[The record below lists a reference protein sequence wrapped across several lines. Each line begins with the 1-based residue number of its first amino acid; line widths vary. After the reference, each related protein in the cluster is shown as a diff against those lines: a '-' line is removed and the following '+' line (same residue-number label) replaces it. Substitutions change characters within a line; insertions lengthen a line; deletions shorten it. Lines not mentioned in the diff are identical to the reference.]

1 MGSQLSNVNRSS
13 PNIKNSREQA
23 FEGNRQMNS
32 HDPNQNYP
40 RFDSNLDA
48 GSAGVPPLHGKKKKK
63 KKNGQKKQTLPASVE
78 QQF

>member
-1 MGSQLSNVNRSS
+1 
-13 PNIKNSREQA
+13 
-23 FEGNRQMNS
+23 MNS